1 MVRRAIS
8 VHGAIGAA
16 VAAALTMAAGAGIAT
31 AEPGAEAAACDWKL
45 TGPSLVDVSGTT
57 MVTAMVTPGECT
69 GQALAMDSTAC
80 VATAS
85 DVGRCQHEPGYSYA
99 QVFYSPYVPGT
110 NYVVKG
116 RGCAAPKAPSA
127 PVCTSLGPVSAV
139 L

>member
-1 MVRRAIS
+1 MAVVAP
-8 VHGAIGAA
+8 VLALGALVPAA
-16 VAAALTMAAGAGIAT
+16 GGVAA
-31 AEPGAEAAACDWKL
+31 AEPGAEVAACDWKL
-45 TGPSLVDVSGTT
+45 SGPSLVEISGTT
-57 MVTAMVTPGECT
+57 MVTATVTPGECT

-80 VATAS
+80 IATAS

-116 RGCAAPKAPSA
+116 RGCAAPKAPSD